1 MSPKKLGRAKGPA
14 PTPPQPKPQPE
25 EGLRETL
32 PDDFLEVEISYAPVD
47 TASGSSDTT
56 KSYNAPVDT
65 ASVSSDTTKSY
76 NAPDDTASLSSDT
89 TKSYHAPVD
98 TASVSSD
105 TTKSYDA
112 SADTASVSSDTTTKR
127 ERESKKEIPEYKW
140 TDESTKALAEYI
152 KEHHC
157 LYDKGAKLWQNL
169 QAKNAL
175 WEEIGL
181 QLNPPA
187 SGKYNK

>member
-1 MSPKKLGRAKGPA
+1 MGRAKGKA
-14 PTPPQPKPQPE
+14 PTPPQPEPQPE
-25 EGLRETL
+25 EELRETL

-56 KSYNAPVDT
+56 KSYNAP
-65 ASVSSDTTKSY
+65 
-76 NAPDDTASLSSDT
+76 DDTASLSSDT
-89 TKSYHAPVD
+89 TKSYHKPV
-98 TASVSSD
+98 
-105 TTKSYDA
+105 
-112 SADTASVSSDTTTKR
+112 DTASVSSDTTTKR

-157 LYDKGAKLWQNL
+157 LYDKRAKLWLNL

-175 WEEIGL
+175 WEDIGQKL
-181 QLNPPA
+181 VPPA

>member
-47 TASGSSDTT
+47 TASVSSDTT
-56 KSYNAPVDT
+56 KSYDAPVDK

-76 NAPDDTASLSSDT
+76 DASVDTATVSSDT

-98 TASVSSD
+98 TAY
-105 TTKSYDA
+105 TTKRYDA
-112 SADTASVSSDTTTKR
+112 PVDTASESSDSIKY
-127 ERESKKEIPEYKW
+127 ERVRKSFKKEIPEYKW
-140 TDESTKALAEYI
+140 TDESTLALAEYI
-152 KEHHC
+152 KEHNC
-157 LYDKGAKLWQNL
+157 IYDKGHKLWQDL

-175 WEEIGL
+175 WEEIGR
-181 QLNPPA
+181 QMVPPA